1 MKNNYCI
8 KFENEVNYLCIESKW
23 EKLNMNSKNN
33 NFTKEKM
40 LDAILKNSRDL
51 VFVKDTNFVYLAAS
65 DSFAKLL
72 GFNSG
77 EEIVGLDDFEI
88 TGDAEATNVFREN
101 DYKVITSGEP
111 IIDSMAEGNASGS
124 KMVRMVST
132 SKYPIFDDFGSVIG
146 ILGICHDITPVL
158 RLKRTSEAYR
168 NSYDA
173 AVSANAAKTQFL
185 SKMSHDIRTPLN
197 AIIGLVALS
206 QANLEDSDK
215 VKENLRKV
223 QESGKY
229 LLSIVNE
236 VLDMEKIE
244 TNQIELNVGEFDV
257 NSFIDNF
264 EAMMKARAEDK
275 KQTISIVRKELKHTK
290 VVGDSTRIEQIF
302 VNLTNN
308 AMKFTPERGAIRVLF
323 SESELSDGIINFEF
337 VVEDTGVGMSE
348 EFMNHLFEPFSREAD
363 LKATTAEGIGLGLA
377 IASNL
382 VNMLGGNITA
392 ESEEGKGSKFSVV
405 IPIVIPSGDD
415 NNDTKAGIAE
425 LEREDYTGKRALLV
439 EDNGLNAEI
448 AQEILGITGM
458 IVERAENGQ
467 KALDMFSASSN
478 GYYDV
483 IFMDVQMPVMDG
495 YEATRRIREMKR
507 EDSATVP
514 IMAMTAN
521 AFVSD
526 INDARAA
533 GMNEHLSKPIDFDKL
548 IEALNKWIK

>member
-1 MKNNYCI
+1 MNG
-8 KFENEVNYLCIESKW
+8 KFD
-23 EKLNMNSKNN
+23 
-33 NFTKEKM
+33 FTKEKM

-51 VFVKDTNFVYLAAS
+51 LFIKDTNYVYLAAS

-77 EEIVGLDDFEI
+77 EELIGLDDFEI
-88 TGDAEATNVFREN
+88 TGDADATNVFREG
-101 DYKVITSGEP
+101 DYKVFTTGEP

-132 SKYPIFDDFGSVIG
+132 SKYPIFDELGTVVG
-146 ILGICHDITPVL
+146 VLGICRDITPVL

-173 AVSANAAKTQFL
+173 AVTANAAKTKFL

-197 AIIGLVALS
+197 AIMGLVSLA
-206 QANLEDSDK
+206 QANADDSEK
-215 VKENLRKV
+215 VQDSLKKA

-244 TNQIELNVGEFDV
+244 SNQIELNVGSFDM

-264 EAMMKARAEDK
+264 EAMMKARAEEK
-275 KQTISIVRKELKHTK
+275 KQTISIVRKNLVNTK
-290 VVGDSTRIEQIF
+290 VIGDSTRIEQIF

-308 AMKFTPERGAIRVLF
+308 AMKFTPERGSIRVIF
-323 SESELSDGIINFEF
+323 SENEPKDGAANFEF

-363 LKATTAEGIGLGLA
+363 YTASNDEGIGLGLA
-377 IASNL
+377 IANNL

-392 ESEEGKGSKFSVV
+392 ESEQGKGSKFTVT
-405 IPIVIPSGDD
+405 IPILIQKDD
-415 NNDTKAGIAE
+415 EESETQAGIAE

-458 IVERAENGQ
+458 TVERAENGQ
-467 KALDMFSASSN
+467 KALDMFAASSL

-483 IFMDVQMPVMDG
+483 IFMDVQMPIMDG
-495 YEATRRIREMKR
+495 YEATRRIRDMKR
-507 EDSATVP
+507 EDASSVP

-526 INDARAA
+526 INEAKSA
-533 GMNEHLSKPIDFDKL
+533 GMNEHLAKPIDFDKL
-548 IEALNKWIK
+548 IEALNKWVK